1 MDQGKYIV
9 CYPGGGITDMLTVIN
24 QCLVYAIKHN
34 RLLLIDTT
42 YKTSWFKH
50 DIFTYIE
57 FNHTN
62 IYPTHPKEL
71 YKTFTEKTV
80 YPSIMR
86 NNYDDLEHEYKNKEY
101 YYKCSTVS
109 LCTNLT
115 QPYHEDI
122 VVYCNCG
129 KAPGDLTQILSTI
142 QFKDTILNPFLKRYL
157 TLPQN
162 YISVHIRNTDIKS
175 DVDAFLKINNSN
187 FKERP
192 IYLASD
198 NKATIEKLKKIYINN
213 VYNYANIPDN
223 KGTNIH
229 YNHAEIPQNDFII
242 DCFVDILLLASSE
255 TYYYS
260 NERSGYSKFANTL
273 YSDKHLLHKITASI
287 LSPSSLLRNRHNNKK
302 IKDIA

>member
-1 MDQGKYIV
+1 MDLSRYIV

-24 QCLVYAIKHN
+24 LCLGYAIKYN

-50 DIFTYIE
+50 DIFRYIE

-62 IYPTHPKEL
+62 IYLSHPKEL

-86 NNYDDLEHEYKNKEY
+86 NNYDNLEHEYKNKAY
-101 YYKCSTVS
+101 YYAQSTVS
-109 LCTNLT
+109 LCTNLEKA
-115 QPYHEDI
+115 YDEEI
-122 VVYCNCG
+122 VVYCNCAT
-129 KAPGDLTQILSTI
+129 APNDLRQILQTMK
-142 QFKDTILNPFLKRYL
+142 FKTTILNPFLKRYL
-157 TLPQN
+157 SLPQN

-175 DVDAFLKINNSN
+175 DVDAFLKTNHSN
-187 FKERP
+187 LKERP

-198 NKATIEKLKKIYINN
+198 NRATIEKLKTIYTNN
-213 VYNYANIPDN
+213 LYNFAAIPDN
-223 KGTNIH
+223 AGTNIH

-287 LSPSSLLRNRHNNKK
+287 LSPSSLLRNRRNNK
-302 IKDIA
+302 IKPIT